1 MPFLSNPIFGGG
13 DLMQRMQMMT
23 ALQAIQNS
31 KVDRKLYVGNIPQ
44 NITPTAVIP
53 LYNLALRP
61 PEQRP
66 LENGHQYRTA
76 RTVYH
81 FRMDSRGWTLRIHGV
96 PHS

>member
-53 LYNLALRP
+53 FNLALRP
-61 PEQRP
+61 PQQRP
-66 LENGHQYRTA
+66 LENGHQHRTSWA
-76 RTVYH
+76 VHH
-81 FRMDSRGWTLRIHGV
+81 FRVDCCGWTLRFHGV